1 MTYDPT
7 KKKWVQK
14 GLEFSLCPSGNLLT
28 RILTGISGYGCQKV
42 HQVKNHDVTGLKLR
56 CSPTPCP
63 GGRERGNTELGC
75 APVWGTRAAVIIAEP
90 PNKSNCL
97 FHDEMKSFARVAYK
111 TNHNV
116 SRGVNL

>member
-1 MTYDPT
+1 MKLHLSDPCHNYPSLCMTYDPT

-14 GLEFSLCPSGNLLT
+14 GLEFGLCH
-28 RILTGISGYGCQKV
+28 R
-42 HQVKNHDVTGLKLR
+42 VKNHDVTGLKLR

-111 TNHNV
+111 TNHNL
-116 SRGVNL
+116 SCGVNL

>member
-1 MTYDPT
+1 MTLQGGALTFSLTPLS
-7 KKKWVQK
+7 K
-14 GLEFSLCPSGNLLT
+14 GLPWMKEDEDVM
-28 RILTGISGYGCQKV
+28 RYGCQKV
-42 HQVKNHDVTGLKLR
+42 HQVKNHDVTGLKIR